1 MQSIVESFVF
11 RVITVLLILL
21 DFTLVVIDLSNY
33 ACDSSSALEI
43 LSHFII
49 SYFVLEVGARLFYLQ

>member
-1 MQSIVESFVF
+1 MF